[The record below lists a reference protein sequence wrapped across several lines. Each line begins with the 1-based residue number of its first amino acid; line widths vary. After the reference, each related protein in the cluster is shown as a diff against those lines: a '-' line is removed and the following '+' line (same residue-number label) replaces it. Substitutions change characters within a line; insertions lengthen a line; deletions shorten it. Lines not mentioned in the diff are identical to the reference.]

1 MPQNPSAPSAGVPVT
16 PDQTAVPRPSVAPEF
31 HPRQRFLRVSAFLLR
46 VIAHVYVWDVFLA
59 RFALTRWYAHRTAR
73 ARWVQIARRFR
84 IMAVELG
91 GMQIKLGQFLSSRAD
106 IIPEVVRREL
116 AGLQDEVPPAP
127 AGHVLEVIIEDLGA
141 PPNEIFQRFESEA
154 VAAASLGQVHYATL
168 HDGREVAVKVQR
180 PYIDKIIAVDLSAVA
195 WVARMIKHYPPIKR
209 RADLEALLTEFARV
223 LNQELDYVQEA
234 QNAVTFRKNFAGVR
248 GIYIPE
254 VIADHTT
261 RRVLVMERIGGV
273 KINDLR
279 TLEGLGVSRV
289 ELAARLN
296 NCYLKQF
303 FIDGFFHADPHPGN
317 LFVRLD
323 PELPSVSQNGQHP
336 TPTLTNSGVMTDGFL
351 FGDAE
356 ARALAPG
363 RPFTLIFVDFGM
375 TGALPPPTMDV
386 IRSAVIGLATSD
398 AERIVNGIEQLNMIL
413 PGADRRPIV
422 QAVQVLLRHAFNRT
436 MREMTS
442 LDVEAIFAETKDII
456 YDLPFQIP
464 QNLLYFGRSLSMVA
478 GLATEICPD
487 INLFQELQPFARMLL
502 DQERRN
508 GNWSEQVQKEVRELG
523 QILLTLPRQMESYYK
538 AANRGELST
547 RSDLTRLERGMRR
560 VERSNERMTGGILA
574 TGLFL
579 GGVQLRLRG
588 RTQEADRAWWAAAAA
603 ALWALWPRGGR

>member
-1 MPQNPSAPSAGVPVT
+1 MPQNLSAPSAGVPVT

-59 RFALTRWYAHRTAR
+59 RFALTRWYAHRTAQ

-603 ALWALWPRGGR
+603 ALWALWPRGER